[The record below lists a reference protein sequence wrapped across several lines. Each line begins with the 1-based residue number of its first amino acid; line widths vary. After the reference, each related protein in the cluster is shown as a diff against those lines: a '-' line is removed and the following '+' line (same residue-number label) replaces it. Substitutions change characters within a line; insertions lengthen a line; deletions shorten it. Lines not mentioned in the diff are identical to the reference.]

1 MMKKRNRKRISCLL
15 SALLLLVMSIGWSVM
30 AMADDAVNKD
40 SSKPTVWIIGDSTVS
55 SFADN
60 YYYPRYGWGTQ
71 IDKYLDGTYEVK
83 NIALSGRSSK
93 SYVNDKEYKELTAG
107 MKQGDYL
114 LIGFGHNDEKAE
126 ADRYTD
132 PNGDYKT
139 AGSFANSL
147 YENYIKPAQAA
158 GTTVILCTP
167 IVRRTATAEWSD
179 SNLHITKDSGDFKG
193 GDYAQ
198 SIRNLGKELNIPVVD
213 MTKMTKELYDTLGP
227 DETVNLHAW
236 TSSKA
241 TSVDNTHTN
250 IYGGTYNAYL
260 VTKTIKELGVAGIS
274 EHITAKE
281 APVKADVLKSNP
293 DYKEAEYSGELK
305 QSELWKDAGVF
316 KGSIF
321 GDIGGDPN
329 LIKDKFILEGN
340 EDGSIHIAVNGK
352 GKISS
357 TTDGMAMYYY
367 KVPADSNFVITANA
381 TVNSINKHNQVAFG
395 LMARDAMY
403 IDVNDKSALG
413 DYVAAGSIQQGTAN
427 CFKRKDGALGYGG
440 KLENPVEAGKTYA
453 LKIESNS
460 DGYACTF
467 GDNAAISGGFDFKL
481 TSIDADYV
489 YVGLFVAR
497 QADVTFSDIK
507 LVVDGKVVTGSDV
520 KPDDNKPGDNKPGDN
535 KPGDNKPG
543 DNKPGDNKPGD
554 NKPGDNKPGDNTP
567 STPSDTPNTPS
578 DTPSTP
584 SDTPSTPSDTPST
597 PDSDKVNAVIKAD
610 AGINIKAEVPV
621 SGITFT
627 EEEKKEIENGST
639 VSVSMEVKDVTA
651 TVSES
656 DKKLV
661 EDKVK
666 EVLNNGVVG
675 AYLDLT
681 LLKKVGSLKEV
692 SVTETAAGVVVKL
705 DIPESLKNTDS
716 SVERKYTVVRI
727 HDGVAEALE
736 TSCENGVITFTT
748 DKFSTYAICYEDVAA
763 TGNGQASDNTINTGD
778 VYNIA
783 LYVLFAVVSCAGL
796 AFVVLRRKSV
806 VR

>member
-93 SYVNDKEYKELTAG
+93 SYVNDKEYNELTSG

-167 IVRRTATAEWSD
+167 IVRRTATTEWSD

-357 TTDGMAMYYY
+357 TTDGIAMYYY

-413 DYVAAGSIQQGTAN
+413 DYVAAGSIKQGTAN

-440 KLENPVEAGKTYA
+440 TLENPVEAGKIYA

-489 YVGLFVAR
+489 YVGLFAAR

-507 LVVDGKVVTGSDV
+507 LVVDGKVITGSDV
-520 KPDDNKPGDNKPGDN
+520 KPGDTPDDNKPGDSTPSDTPDDNKPGDN
-535 KPGDNKPG
+535 
-543 DNKPGDNKPGD
+543 
-554 NKPGDNKPGDNTP
+554 
-567 STPSDTPNTPS
+567 TPSDTPNTPS
-578 DTPSTP
+578 DTPST
-584 SDTPSTPSDTPST
+584 S
-597 PDSDKVNAVIKAD
+597 DSDKVNAVIKAD
-610 AGINIKAEVPV
+610 DGINIKAEVPV

-796 AFVVLRRKSV
+796 AFVVLKRKSV

>member
-139 AGSFANSL
+139 AGSFSNSL

-179 SNLHITKDSGDFKG
+179 SNLHITKESGDFKG

-535 KPGDNKPG
+535 KPGDN
-543 DNKPGDNKPGD
+543 
-554 NKPGDNKPGDNTP
+554 
-567 STPSDTPNTPS
+567 
-578 DTPSTP
+578 
-584 SDTPSTPSDTPST
+584 TPSTPSDTPST

-763 TGNGQASDNTINTGD
+763 TGNGQSSDNTINTGD

>member
-413 DYVAAGSIQQGTAN
+413 DYVAAGSIKQGTAN

-440 KLENPVEAGKTYA
+440 TLENPVEAGKTYA

-535 KPGDNKPG
+535 KPGDNKP
-543 DNKPGDNKPGD
+543 D
-554 NKPGDNKPGDNTP
+554 DNKPGDNTP

-675 AYLDLT
+675 AYLDIT

>member
-481 TSIDADYV
+481 TSIDEDYV

-520 KPDDNKPGDNKPGDN
+520 KPDDNKPGDNKPDDN
-535 KPGDNKPG
+535 KPGN
-543 DNKPGDNKPGD
+543 
-554 NKPGDNKPGDNTP
+554 

-578 DTPSTP
+578 DTPNTP
-584 SDTPSTPSDTPST
+584 SDTPSNTPST

>member
-535 KPGDNKPG
+535 KPGDN
-543 DNKPGDNKPGD
+543 
-554 NKPGDNKPGDNTP
+554 TP

-627 EEEKKEIENGST
+627 EEEKKKIENGST

-783 LYVLFAVVSCAGL
+783 LYVLLAVVSCVGL
-796 AFVVLRRKSV
+796 TFVVLRRKSV

>member
-507 LVVDGKVVTGSDV
+507 LVVDGKVITGSDV
-520 KPDDNKPGDNKPGDN
+520 NPDDNKPGDNKPGDN
-535 KPGDNKPG
+535 KPGDNKP
-543 DNKPGDNKPGD
+543 D
-554 NKPGDNKPGDNTP
+554 DNKPGDNTP

-763 TGNGQASDNTINTGD
+763 TGNGQSSDNTINTGD

>member
-93 SYVNDKEYKELTAG
+93 SYVNDKEYNELTSG

-281 APVKADVLKSNP
+281 APVKADILKSNP

-357 TTDGMAMYYY
+357 TTDGIAMYYY

-507 LVVDGKVVTGSDV
+507 LVVDGKVITGSDV
-520 KPDDNKPGDNKPGDN
+520 RPGDTPDDSKPGDSTPSDTPDDNKPGD
-535 KPGDNKPG
+535 
-543 DNKPGDNKPGD
+543 
-554 NKPGDNKPGDNTP
+554 
-567 STPSDTPNTPS
+567 NTPS

-584 SDTPSTPSDTPST
+584 SDTPSTS
-597 PDSDKVNAVIKAD
+597 DSDKVNAVIKAD
-610 AGINIKAEVPV
+610 DGINIKAEVPV

>member
-520 KPDDNKPGDNKPGDN
+520 KPDDNKPGDNKPDDN

-554 NKPGDNKPGDNTP
+554 N
-567 STPSDTPNTPS
+567 
-578 DTPSTP
+578 
-584 SDTPSTPSDTPST
+584 TPST

-763 TGNGQASDNTINTGD
+763 TGNGQSSDNTINTGD

>member
-93 SYVNDKEYKELTAG
+93 SYVNDKEYNELTSG

-167 IVRRTATAEWSD
+167 IVRRTATTEWSD

-357 TTDGMAMYYY
+357 TTDGIAMYYY

-413 DYVAAGSIQQGTAN
+413 DYVAAGSIKQGTAN

-440 KLENPVEAGKTYA
+440 TLENPVEAGKTYA

-489 YVGLFVAR
+489 YVGLFAAR

-507 LVVDGKVVTGSDV
+507 LVVDGKVITGSDV
-520 KPDDNKPGDNKPGDN
+520 KPGDTPDDSKPGDSTPSDTPDDNKPGDN
-535 KPGDNKPG
+535 
-543 DNKPGDNKPGD
+543 
-554 NKPGDNKPGDNTP
+554 
-567 STPSDTPNTPS
+567 TPSDTPNTPS
-578 DTPSTP
+578 DTPST
-584 SDTPSTPSDTPST
+584 S
-597 PDSDKVNAVIKAD
+597 DSDKVNAVIKAD
-610 AGINIKAEVPV
+610 DGINIKAEVPV

-796 AFVVLRRKSV
+796 AFVVLKRKSV

>member
-93 SYVNDKEYKELTAG
+93 SYVNDKEYNELTSG

-281 APVKADVLKSNP
+281 APVKADILKSNP

-357 TTDGMAMYYY
+357 TTDGIAMYYY
-367 KVPADSNFVITANA
+367 KVPAGSNFVITANA

-507 LVVDGKVVTGSDV
+507 LVVDGKVITGSDV
-520 KPDDNKPGDNKPGDN
+520 KPGDTPDDSKPGDSTPSDTPDDNKPGDN
-535 KPGDNKPG
+535 
-543 DNKPGDNKPGD
+543 
-554 NKPGDNKPGDNTP
+554 
-567 STPSDTPNTPS
+567 TPSDTPNTPS
-578 DTPSTP
+578 DTPST
-584 SDTPSTPSDTPST
+584 S
-597 PDSDKVNAVIKAD
+597 DSDKVNAVIKAD
-610 AGINIKAEVPV
+610 DGINIKAEVPV

-796 AFVVLRRKSV
+796 AFVVLRKKSV

>member
-507 LVVDGKVVTGSDV
+507 LVVDGKVITGSDV
-520 KPDDNKPGDNKPGDN
+520 NPD
-535 KPGDNKPG
+535 DNKPG

-567 STPSDTPNTPS
+567 STPSDTPN
-578 DTPSTP
+578 TP

-675 AYLDLT
+675 VYLDLT

>member
-543 DNKPGDNKPGD
+543 DN
-554 NKPGDNKPGDNTP
+554 TP

-597 PDSDKVNAVIKAD
+597 PSDDKVNAVIKAD

-763 TGNGQASDNTINTGD
+763 TGNGQSSDNTINTGD

>member
-167 IVRRTATAEWSD
+167 IVRRTATSEWSD

-535 KPGDNKPG
+535 KPGDN
-543 DNKPGDNKPGD
+543 
-554 NKPGDNKPGDNTP
+554 TP
-567 STPSDTPNTPS
+567 STPSDTPN
-578 DTPSTP
+578 TP

-763 TGNGQASDNTINTGD
+763 TGNGQSSDNTINTGD

>member
-93 SYVNDKEYKELTAG
+93 SYVNDKEYNELTSG

-167 IVRRTATAEWSD
+167 IVRRTATTEWSD

-357 TTDGMAMYYY
+357 TTDGIAMYYY

-507 LVVDGKVVTGSDV
+507 LVVDGKVITGSDV
-520 KPDDNKPGDNKPGDN
+520 KPGDTPDDSKPGDSTPSDTPDDNKPGD
-535 KPGDNKPG
+535 
-543 DNKPGDNKPGD
+543 
-554 NKPGDNKPGDNTP
+554 
-567 STPSDTPNTPS
+567 
-578 DTPSTP
+578 STP

-597 PDSDKVNAVIKAD
+597 SDSDKVNAVIKAD
-610 AGINIKAEVPV
+610 DGINIKAEVPV

>member
-507 LVVDGKVVTGSDV
+507 LVVDGKVITGSDV
-520 KPDDNKPGDNKPGDN
+520 KPGDTPDDSKPGDSTPSDTR
-535 KPGDNKPG
+535 D
-543 DNKPGDNKPGD
+543 
-554 NKPGDNKPGDNTP
+554 DNKPGDNTP
-567 STPSDTPNTPS
+567 STPSDTP
-578 DTPSTP
+578 ST
-584 SDTPSTPSDTPST
+584 S
-597 PDSDKVNAVIKAD
+597 DSDKVNAVIKAD
-610 AGINIKAEVPV
+610 DGINIKAEVPV

>member
-1 MMKKRNRKRISCLL
+1 MKKRNRKRISCLL

-507 LVVDGKVVTGSDV
+507 LVVDGKVITGSDV
-520 KPDDNKPGDNKPGDN
+520 NPDDNKPGDNKPGDN

-543 DNKPGDNKPGD
+543 DNKPGDNKPD
-554 NKPGDNKPGDNTP
+554 DNKPGDNTP

-763 TGNGQASDNTINTGD
+763 TGNGQSSDNTINTGD

>member
-381 TVNSINKHNQVAFG
+381 TVNGINKHNQVAFG

-543 DNKPGDNKPGD
+543 DN
-554 NKPGDNKPGDNTP
+554 TP
-567 STPSDTPNTPS
+567 STPSDTPN
-578 DTPSTP
+578 TP

-763 TGNGQASDNTINTGD
+763 TGNGQSSDNTINTGD

>member
-30 AMADDAVNKD
+30 AMADDAVNKY

-260 VTKTIKELGVAGIS
+260 VTKTIKELGVAGMS

-543 DNKPGDNKPGD
+543 DN
-554 NKPGDNKPGDNTP
+554 TP
-567 STPSDTPNTPS
+567 STPSDTPNTPSDTPSTPS

-627 EEEKKEIENGST
+627 EEEKKKIENGST

-783 LYVLFAVVSCAGL
+783 LYVLLAVVSCVGL
-796 AFVVLRRKSV
+796 TFVVLRRKSV

>member
-93 SYVNDKEYKELTAG
+93 SYVNDKEYNELTSG

-198 SIRNLGKELNIPVVD
+198 SIRNLGNELNIPVVD

-281 APVKADVLKSNP
+281 APVKADILKSNP

-340 EDGSIHIAVNGK
+340 EDGNIHIAVNGK

-357 TTDGMAMYYY
+357 TTDGIAMYYY
-367 KVPADSNFVITANA
+367 KVPAGSNFVITANA

-413 DYVAAGSIQQGTAN
+413 DYVAAGSIKQGTAN

-440 KLENPVEAGKTYA
+440 TLENPVEAGKTYA

-507 LVVDGKVVTGSDV
+507 LVVDGKVITGSDV
-520 KPDDNKPGDNKPGDN
+520 KPGDTPDDNKPGD
-535 KPGDNKPG
+535 
-543 DNKPGDNKPGD
+543 
-554 NKPGDNKPGDNTP
+554 
-567 STPSDTPNTPS
+567 
-578 DTPSTP
+578 STP
-584 SDTPSTPSDTPST
+584 SDTPSTS
-597 PDSDKVNAVIKAD
+597 DSDKVNAVIKAD
-610 AGINIKAEVPV
+610 DGINIKAEVPV

>member
-236 TSSKA
+236 TASKA

-507 LVVDGKVVTGSDV
+507 LVVDGKVITGSDV
-520 KPDDNKPGDNKPGDN
+520 NPDDN

-763 TGNGQASDNTINTGD
+763 TGNGQSSDNTINTGD

>member
-93 SYVNDKEYKELTAG
+93 SYVNDKEYNELTSG

-357 TTDGMAMYYY
+357 TTDGIAMYYY

-520 KPDDNKPGDNKPGDN
+520 KPD
-535 KPGDNKPG
+535 DNKPG

-763 TGNGQASDNTINTGD
+763 TGNGQSSDNTINTGD

>member
-413 DYVAAGSIQQGTAN
+413 DYVAAGSIKQGTAN

-440 KLENPVEAGKTYA
+440 TLENPVEAGKTYA

-535 KPGDNKPG
+535 KPGDNKP
-543 DNKPGDNKPGD
+543 D
-554 NKPGDNKPGDNTP
+554 DNKPGDNTP

>member
-543 DNKPGDNKPGD
+543 DN
-554 NKPGDNKPGDNTP
+554 TP
-567 STPSDTPNTPS
+567 STPSDTPNTPSDTPSTPS

-763 TGNGQASDNTINTGD
+763 TGNGQSSDNTINTGD

>member
-93 SYVNDKEYKELTAG
+93 SYVNDKEYNELTSG

-357 TTDGMAMYYY
+357 TTDGIAMYYY

-507 LVVDGKVVTGSDV
+507 LVVDGKVITGSDV
-520 KPDDNKPGDNKPGDN
+520 KPGDTPDDSKPGDSTPSDT
-535 KPGDNKPG
+535 PD
-543 DNKPGDNKPGD
+543 
-554 NKPGDNKPGDNTP
+554 DNKPGDNTP
-567 STPSDTPNTPS
+567 SDTPN
-578 DTPSTP
+578 
-584 SDTPSTPSDTPST
+584 TPSDTPST

-610 AGINIKAEVPV
+610 DGINIKAEVPV

>member
-132 PNGDYKT
+132 SNGDYKT

-198 SIRNLGKELNIPVVD
+198 SIRNLGKELDIPVVD

-543 DNKPGDNKPGD
+543 DNKPGDN
-554 NKPGDNKPGDNTP
+554 TP
-567 STPSDTPNTPS
+567 STPSDTPN
-578 DTPSTP
+578 TP

-763 TGNGQASDNTINTGD
+763 TGNGQSSDNTINTGD

>member
-543 DNKPGDNKPGD
+543 DNKPGDN
-554 NKPGDNKPGDNTP
+554 TP
-567 STPSDTPNTPS
+567 STPSDTPN
-578 DTPSTP
+578 TP

-675 AYLDLT
+675 VYLDLT

>member
-357 TTDGMAMYYY
+357 TTDGIAMYYY

-489 YVGLFVAR
+489 YVGLFAAR

-507 LVVDGKVVTGSDV
+507 LVVDGKVITGSDV
-520 KPDDNKPGDNKPGDN
+520 KPGDTPDDSKPGDSTPSDTPDDNKPGD
-535 KPGDNKPG
+535 
-543 DNKPGDNKPGD
+543 
-554 NKPGDNKPGDNTP
+554 
-567 STPSDTPNTPS
+567 NTPS

-584 SDTPSTPSDTPST
+584 SDTPSTS
-597 PDSDKVNAVIKAD
+597 DSDKVNAVIKAD
-610 AGINIKAEVPV
+610 DGINIKAEVPV

>member
-93 SYVNDKEYKELTAG
+93 SYVNDKEYNELTSG

-357 TTDGMAMYYY
+357 TTDGIAMYYY
-367 KVPADSNFVITANA
+367 KVPAGSNFVITANA

-413 DYVAAGSIQQGTAN
+413 DYVAAGSIKQGTAN

-440 KLENPVEAGKTYA
+440 TLENPVEAGKTYA

-507 LVVDGKVVTGSDV
+507 LVVDGKVITGSDV
-520 KPDDNKPGDNKPGDN
+520 KPGDTPDDSKPGDSTPSDTPDDNKPGD
-535 KPGDNKPG
+535 
-543 DNKPGDNKPGD
+543 
-554 NKPGDNKPGDNTP
+554 
-567 STPSDTPNTPS
+567 NTPS

-584 SDTPSTPSDTPST
+584 SDTPSTS
-597 PDSDKVNAVIKAD
+597 DSDKVNAVIKAD
-610 AGINIKAEVPV
+610 DGINIKAEVPV

>member
-236 TSSKA
+236 TASKA

-543 DNKPGDNKPGD
+543 DN
-554 NKPGDNKPGDNTP
+554 TP
-567 STPSDTPNTPS
+567 STPSDTPN
-578 DTPSTP
+578 TP

-675 AYLDLT
+675 VYLDLT

>member
-535 KPGDNKPG
+535 KPGDN
-543 DNKPGDNKPGD
+543 
-554 NKPGDNKPGDNTP
+554 TP

-692 SVTETAAGVVVKL
+692 SVTETAAGVIVKL

-763 TGNGQASDNTINTGD
+763 TGNGQSSDNTINTGD

>member
-93 SYVNDKEYKELTAG
+93 SYVNDKEYNELTSG

-167 IVRRTATAEWSD
+167 IVRRTATTEWSD

-357 TTDGMAMYYY
+357 TTDGIAMYYY

-413 DYVAAGSIQQGTAN
+413 DYVAAGSIKQGTAN

-440 KLENPVEAGKTYA
+440 TLENPVEAGKTYA

-489 YVGLFVAR
+489 YVGLFAAR

-507 LVVDGKVVTGSDV
+507 LVVDGKVITGSDV
-520 KPDDNKPGDNKPGDN
+520 KPSDTPDDNKPGD
-535 KPGDNKPG
+535 
-543 DNKPGDNKPGD
+543 
-554 NKPGDNKPGDNTP
+554 
-567 STPSDTPNTPS
+567 STPSDTPDDNKPGDNTPS

-584 SDTPSTPSDTPST
+584 SDTPSTS
-597 PDSDKVNAVIKAD
+597 DSDKVNAVIKAD
-610 AGINIKAEVPV
+610 DGINIKAEVPV

-783 LYVLFAVVSCAGL
+783 LYVLFAVVSCAGP

>member
-403 IDVNDKSALG
+403 IDVNDKSSLG

-520 KPDDNKPGDNKPGDN
+520 KPDDNKPGDNKPDDN

-543 DNKPGDNKPGD
+543 NSTPSDTP
-554 NKPGDNKPGDNTP
+554 NTP
-567 STPSDTPNTPS
+567 SDTPNTPSDTPNTPS

-584 SDTPSTPSDTPST
+584 SDTPSTS
-597 PDSDKVNAVIKAD
+597 DSDKVNAVIKAD
-610 AGINIKAEVPV
+610 DGINIKAEVPV

-627 EEEKKEIENGST
+627 EEEKKEIENGSK

-763 TGNGQASDNTINTGD
+763 TGNGQSSDNTINTGD

>member
-1 MMKKRNRKRISCLL
+1 
-15 SALLLLVMSIGWSVM
+15 
-30 AMADDAVNKD
+30 
-40 SSKPTVWIIGDSTVS
+40 
-55 SFADN
+55 
-60 YYYPRYGWGTQ
+60 
-71 IDKYLDGTYEVK
+71 
-83 NIALSGRSSK
+83 
-93 SYVNDKEYKELTAG
+93 
-107 MKQGDYL
+107 
-114 LIGFGHNDEKAE
+114 
-126 ADRYTD
+126 
-132 PNGDYKT
+132 
-139 AGSFANSL
+139 
-147 YENYIKPAQAA
+147 
-158 GTTVILCTP
+158 
-167 IVRRTATAEWSD
+167 
-179 SNLHITKDSGDFKG
+179 
-193 GDYAQ
+193 
-198 SIRNLGKELNIPVVD
+198 
-213 MTKMTKELYDTLGP
+213 
-227 DETVNLHAW
+227 
-236 TSSKA
+236 
-241 TSVDNTHTN
+241 
-250 IYGGTYNAYL
+250 
-260 VTKTIKELGVAGIS
+260 
-274 EHITAKE
+274 
-281 APVKADVLKSNP
+281 
-293 DYKEAEYSGELK
+293 
-305 QSELWKDAGVF
+305 
-316 KGSIF
+316 
-321 GDIGGDPN
+321 
-329 LIKDKFILEGN
+329 
-340 EDGSIHIAVNGK
+340 
-352 GKISS
+352 
-357 TTDGMAMYYY
+357 MYYY

-507 LVVDGKVVTGSDV
+507 LVVDGKVITGSDV
-520 KPDDNKPGDNKPGDN
+520 NPDDNKPGDNKPGDN

-543 DNKPGDNKPGD
+543 DNKPGDNKPD
-554 NKPGDNKPGDNTP
+554 DNKPGDNTP
-567 STPSDTPNTPS
+567 STPSDTPN
-578 DTPSTP
+578 TP

-783 LYVLFAVVSCAGL
+783 LYVLLAVVSCVDL
-796 AFVVLRRKSV
+796 TFVVLRRKSV

>member
-535 KPGDNKPG
+535 KPGDN
-543 DNKPGDNKPGD
+543 
-554 NKPGDNKPGDNTP
+554 TP
-567 STPSDTPNTPS
+567 STPSDTPNTPSDTPSDTPSTPSDTPSTPS

-666 EVLNNGVVG
+666 EVLSNGVVG
-675 AYLDLT
+675 TYLDLT

-763 TGNGQASDNTINTGD
+763 TGNGQSSDNTINTGD

>member
-15 SALLLLVMSIGWSVM
+15 SALLLLV
-30 AMADDAVNKD
+30 DAVNKD

-260 VTKTIKELGVAGIS
+260 VAGIS
-274 EHITAKE
+274 KHITAKE

-507 LVVDGKVVTGSDV
+507 LVVDGKVITGSDV
-520 KPDDNKPGDNKPGDN
+520 NPDDN

-567 STPSDTPNTPS
+567 STPSDTPN
-578 DTPSTP
+578 TP

-675 AYLDLT
+675 VYLDLT

>member
-227 DETVNLHAW
+227 DETVNIHAW

-535 KPGDNKPG
+535 KPGDNTPSTPS
-543 DNKPGDNKPGD
+543 D
-554 NKPGDNKPGDNTP
+554 TP

-763 TGNGQASDNTINTGD
+763 TGNGQSSDNTINTGD

>member
-535 KPGDNKPG
+535 KPGDN
-543 DNKPGDNKPGD
+543 
-554 NKPGDNKPGDNTP
+554 TP
-567 STPSDTPNTPS
+567 STPSDTPN
-578 DTPSTP
+578 TP

-763 TGNGQASDNTINTGD
+763 TGNGQSSDNTINTGD

>member
-1 MMKKRNRKRISCLL
+1 
-15 SALLLLVMSIGWSVM
+15 MSIGWSVM

-93 SYVNDKEYKELTAG
+93 SYVNDKEYNELTSG

-281 APVKADVLKSNP
+281 APVKADVLKPNP

-357 TTDGMAMYYY
+357 TTDGIAMYYY

-413 DYVAAGSIQQGTAN
+413 DYVAAGSIKQGTAN

-440 KLENPVEAGKTYA
+440 TLENPVEAGKTYA

-507 LVVDGKVVTGSDV
+507 LVVDGKVITGSDV
-520 KPDDNKPGDNKPGDN
+520 KPGDTPDDSKPGDSTPSDTPDDNKPGD
-535 KPGDNKPG
+535 
-543 DNKPGDNKPGD
+543 
-554 NKPGDNKPGDNTP
+554 
-567 STPSDTPNTPS
+567 NTPS

-584 SDTPSTPSDTPST
+584 SDTPSTS
-597 PDSDKVNAVIKAD
+597 DSDKVNAVIKAD
-610 AGINIKAEVPV
+610 DGINIKAEVPV